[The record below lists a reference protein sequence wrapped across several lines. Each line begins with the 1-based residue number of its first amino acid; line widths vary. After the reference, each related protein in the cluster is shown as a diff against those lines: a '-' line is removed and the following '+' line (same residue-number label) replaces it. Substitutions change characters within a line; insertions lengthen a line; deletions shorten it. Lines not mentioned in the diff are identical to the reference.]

1 MGLKDKLAQKLA
13 AKARMS
19 NNPDQPKPRPR
30 RTAAKPGSTP
40 QSTDAE
46 KAVLSA
52 IIQSGN
58 KLMYVA
64 ERKIGATG
72 FFHAGH
78 KVIWDSLRSLHMDNE
93 PIDLVTISE
102 RLNDFGDLEKAG
114 GAHYLAD
121 LGTSSIAIGNF
132 EHYLNIVREKKLARE
147 ILDVAK
153 TLQDEAIQPD
163 VDPRTLLAAAKEHIE
178 TLDRRDVDDNTES
191 YDFSSLVEMDTK
203 NDPNCVLGYRWLCK
217 GSGCLWVG
225 QSGIGKSSLAAQS
238 AMQWALGS
246 DLFGV
251 TPYKKRPLKSLFI
264 QAEND
269 KGDLAEMIQGVLKGC
284 ALPDGMTEKDAINIF
299 KENIH
304 FHRDAVFSGSS
315 FGNNARRLIDSF
327 QPDILWVDPLL
338 SYAGGDISKQEVAT
352 HFLRSIVNP
361 IALETGIV
369 WMLLH
374 HTGKPSTDP
383 KAKAHW
389 NENDFAYAAFGS
401 SELVNWAR
409 AVNVLRSVGD
419 GRFELRFAKRGKRAG
434 LLPYAAES
442 MAKPK
447 FTDVVYLKHGDGTIC
462 WEQIVELTEEEIET
476 RKKTKGKYQQTHTV
490 DDLKELLKE
499 NNHGVTPNEFA
510 KIATQDIGMSRRTF
524 YRLFP
529 KLKEQP
535 YVSKRD
541 SRYYHLDL

>member
-52 IIQSGN
+52 IIQTGN

-78 KVIWDSLRSLHMDNE
+78 KLIWDSLRSLHMDNE
-93 PIDLVTISE
+93 PIDMVTITE
-102 RLNDFGDLEKAG
+102 RLNEFGDLEKAG

-191 YDFSSLVEMDTK
+191 YDFQSLADMEIKD
-203 NDPNCVLGYRWLCK
+203 DPNCVLGYRWLCK
-217 GSGCLWVG
+217 GGSCLFVG
-225 QSGIGKSSLAAQS
+225 QSGIGKSSLAAQAS
-238 AMQWALGS
+238 MRWALGL
-246 DLFGV
+246 DLWGV
-251 TPYKKRPLKSLFI
+251 TPNKNRPLKSLFI

-269 KGDLAEMIQGVLKGC
+269 KGDLAEMIQGVLRGYPR
-284 ALPDGMTEKDAINIF
+284 PDDMSEKELRDLLQ
-299 KENIH
+299 ERVH
-304 FHRDAVFSGSS
+304 FHRDAVNTGSD
-315 FGNNARRLIDSF
+315 FARNAQRLIEKH
-327 QPDILWVDPLL
+327 QPDLVWVDPLL
-338 SYAGGDISKQEVAT
+338 SYAGDDISNQRVASQ
-352 HFLRSIVNP
+352 FLRNTLNP
-361 IALETGIV
+361 IALDTGII

-409 AVNVLRSVGD
+409 AVNVLRSVGE

-434 LLPYAAES
+434 LLPYAAETV
-442 MAKPK
+442 ANPK

-462 WEQIVELTEEEIET
+462 WEQIIELTEEELT
-476 RKKTKGKYQQTHTV
+476 QRKRTKGKYQQTHTV
-490 DDLKELLKE
+490 DDLLELLKE

-510 KIATQDIGMSRRTF
+510 RIATQDIGMSRRTF
-524 YRLFP
+524 YRMFP
-529 KLKEQP
+529 ELKEHP
-535 YVSKRD
+535 HISKRD
-541 SRYYHLDL
+541 GRYYHLDL